1 MHSTTEYSRII
12 MKEKKRNEK
21 KERRKKKNLPETKDL
36 NVYTNKWTKLKKL
49 TSLCGAHVHSF

>member
-21 KERRKKKNLPETKDL
+21 KERSKKNLPDTKDL

-49 TSLCGAHVHSF
+49 TSLCGAHVGSF